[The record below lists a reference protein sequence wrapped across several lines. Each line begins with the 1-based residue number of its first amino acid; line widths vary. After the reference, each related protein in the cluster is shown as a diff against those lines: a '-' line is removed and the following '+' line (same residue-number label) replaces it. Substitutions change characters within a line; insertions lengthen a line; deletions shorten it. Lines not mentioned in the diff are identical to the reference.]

1 MNTMLINLKTRTT
14 YFSLRKI
21 YFAMKLIFL
30 LLFVSIHQMHAKPI
44 YSQDNKPTVEKDV
57 LIQQQPLQKA
67 ITGKIIDEQG
77 EPIIGVNI
85 VEKGTS
91 NGTVT
96 DVDGNFSLKVSSNAI
111 LQISYIGYLAQE
123 IPTDRRNS
131 FSIVLIEDTKTLEEL
146 VVIGYGMV
154 KKSDLTGSV
163 SSVKAEDINAFATSN
178 VLQALQGRSSGV
190 MVKQN
195 SGSPG
200 GAVSVRIRGT
210 NSIQGSNEP
219 LYVIDGFP
227 SSSSNPTVL
236 DNSNI
241 ESLEILKDA
250 SAVAIYGS
258 RGANGVVLIT
268 TKKGKEGKTIVDYEG
283 SLGFQSLR
291 NKIEMMDATEYANFY
306 NLQRK
311 NDGLEPYFSEDEIRN
326 FGQGFDWQDFVFS
339 TAPIQTHSLNI
350 RGGNEKT
357 KFAIMGNI
365 FDQNGI
371 IKGSGY
377 KRYALTANIDHKI
390 SDKIEVNYSSTLS
403 NNILDNKNWGG
414 ARFGA
419 SLISV
424 ALCAPPTLTPYN
436 DDGSYRILHTTYP
449 FLSEGLT
456 NPLNYINEINDVTK
470 TNNVL
475 ANLSF
480 IYKPIEGL
488 TLKVYGG
495 VENSDSRNDYYRTL
509 NYYNSQGNASVY
521 TSQFRSLLNE
531 NTINYHKVFN
541 EKHDFSIMGGF
552 TYQDFITTSL
562 GGSGTG
568 FLSDATKTGN
578 IGSANIPGIPSTGF
592 TKSVILSY
600 LGRLNYSFDNRYLF
614 TLNFRSDG
622 SSKYSEG
629 NKWGFFPSGAFA
641 WKINQEEFMQ
651 DIKAISNLKFRTS
664 YGETGSQAIS
674 AYATLN
680 NLASGKTVLGDALYT
695 TFAPG
700 SRLPGDLKWET
711 TSQFDLG
718 FDVGILNNRY
728 NFSADFYIKD
738 TRDLLNNVQLP
749 SSTGFTSTIKNVG
762 RIQNKGIELT
772 MDARVL
778 EGDFSWNL
786 NGNISFNKTKVVKLY
801 GGKDIYGGY
810 EDMLII
816 ADNLNL
822 LREGESMGIFYGYI
836 SDGYDDKGFEK
847 YVDLNSDGVVNA
859 DDKTKIGDPN
869 PNFIY
874 GVNSVMNYKNF
885 ELSLFF
891 QGSQG
896 NDLVNVSSIDNSL
909 NYGYGSNMYKEVY
922 YDHWTSEN
930 PNAKYPKI
938 TRTQKMKFSDRI
950 VEDGSYVRLRNIQL
964 SYNLPL
970 KAWNVNSIQGVR
982 LYVSGQNLW
991 TLTKYS
997 GWDPEVNSLGGA
1009 SSFAQ
1014 GIDHHS
1020 YPTAK
1025 SFTFGINISF

>member
-1 MNTMLINLKTRTT
+1 
-14 YFSLRKI
+14 
-21 YFAMKLIFL
+21 
-30 LLFVSIHQMHAKPI
+30 MHAKPI

-96 DVDGNFSLKVSSNAI
+96 DVEGNFSLKVSSNAI

>member
-1 MNTMLINLKTRTT
+1 M
-14 YFSLRKI
+14 
-21 YFAMKLIFL
+21 
-30 LLFVSIHQMHAKPI
+30 
-44 YSQDNKPTVEKDV
+44 
-57 LIQQQPLQKA
+57 
-67 ITGKIIDEQG
+67 
-77 EPIIGVNI
+77 
-85 VEKGTS
+85 
-91 NGTVT
+91 
-96 DVDGNFSLKVSSNAI
+96 
-111 LQISYIGYLAQE
+111 
-123 IPTDRRNS
+123 
-131 FSIVLIEDTKTLEEL
+131 
-146 VVIGYGMV
+146 
-154 KKSDLTGSV
+154 
-163 SSVKAEDINAFATSN
+163 
-178 VLQALQGRSSGV
+178 
-190 MVKQN
+190 
-195 SGSPG
+195 
-200 GAVSVRIRGT
+200 
-210 NSIQGSNEP
+210 
-219 LYVIDGFP
+219 
-227 SSSSNPTVL
+227 
-236 DNSNI
+236 
-241 ESLEILKDA
+241 
-250 SAVAIYGS
+250 
-258 RGANGVVLIT
+258 
-268 TKKGKEGKTIVDYEG
+268 
-283 SLGFQSLR
+283 
-291 NKIEMMDATEYANFY
+291 
-306 NLQRK
+306 
-311 NDGLEPYFSEDEIRN
+311 
-326 FGQGFDWQDFVFS
+326 
-339 TAPIQTHSLNI
+339 
-350 RGGNEKT
+350 
-357 KFAIMGNI
+357 
-365 FDQNGI
+365 
-371 IKGSGY
+371 
-377 KRYALTANIDHKI
+377 
-390 SDKIEVNYSSTLS
+390 
-403 NNILDNKNWGG
+403 DNKNWGG

>member
-1 MNTMLINLKTRTT
+1 MNTMSINLKTHTINI
-14 YFSLRKI
+14 SLRKI
-21 YFAMKLIFL
+21 YFAMKMILL
-30 LLFVSIHQMHAKPI
+30 LLFVSINQMYAK
-44 YSQDNKPTVEKDV
+44 SVFNQSMNSTTDE
-57 LIQQQPLQKA
+57 LIQQQPIQKT
-67 ITGKIIDEQG
+67 ITGKIIDVQDK
-77 EPIIGVNI
+77 PIVGVNI

-91 NGTVT
+91 NGTVS
-96 DVDGNFSLKVSSNAI
+96 DIEGNFSLKASPNAI
-111 LQISYIGYLAQE
+111 LQITYIGYLAQE
-123 IPTDRRNS
+123 ISTEGKNS
-131 FSIVLIEDTKTLEEL
+131 FTIVLVEDTKALDEL

-178 VLQALQGRSSGV
+178 VLQALQGRSPGV

-210 NSIQGSNEP
+210 NSIQGNNEP

-227 SSSSNPTVL
+227 SSSSKPTVL

-268 TKKGKEGKTIVDYEG
+268 TKKGKEGKTRVDYEG

-291 NKIEMMDATEYANFY
+291 KKIEMMNATEYANFY
-306 NLQRK
+306 NLQRV
-311 NDGLEPYFSEDEIRN
+311 NDGLQPYFSEDEIRN

-357 KFAIMGNI
+357 RFAIMGNI

-371 IKGSGY
+371 IEGSGF
-377 KRYALTANIDHKI
+377 KRYSLTANIDHKI
-390 SDKIEVNYSSTLS
+390 NEKFEVNYSSTLS

-436 DDGSYRILHTTYP
+436 DDGSYRKLHTAYP
-449 FLSEGLT
+449 FVSEGLT
-456 NPLNYINEINDVTK
+456 NPLYYINEINDVTK
-470 TNNVL
+470 SNKVL

-480 IYKPIEGL
+480 IFKPIEGL
-488 TLKVYGG
+488 TLKIYGG
-495 VENSDSRNDYYRTL
+495 VENSDDRSDYYQTL
-509 NYYNSQGNASVY
+509 NYLNSQGNASVS
-521 TSQFRSLLNE
+521 TTQFRSLLNE

-541 EKHDFSIMGGF
+541 DKHDFSILGGF

-562 GGSGTG
+562 SGSGVG
-568 FLSDATKTGN
+568 FLSDVTKTGN
-578 IGSANIPGIPSTGF
+578 LSSANLPGIPSTEYS
-592 TKSVILSY
+592 KSVILSY
-600 LGRLNYSFDNRYLF
+600 LGRLNYSFDDRYLF
-614 TLNFRSDG
+614 TVNFRSDG

-641 WKINQEEFMQ
+641 WKINKEKFIQNIEE
-651 DIKAISNLKFRTS
+651 ISDLKLRTS
-664 YGETGSQAIS
+664 YGVTGSQAIG

-680 NLASGKTVLGDALYT
+680 NLSSGKTVFGDALYT
-695 TFAPG
+695 TFAPS

-711 TSQFDLG
+711 TSQFDI
-718 FDVGILNNRY
+718 GIDFGIRNNRY
-728 NFSADFYIKD
+728 TFSADYYNKE
-738 TRDLLNNVQLP
+738 TKDLLNNVQLP
-749 SSTGFTSTIKNVG
+749 SSTGFTTTIQNVG
-762 RIQNKGIELT
+762 KIQNKGFEFSLN
-772 MDARVL
+772 ARVL
-778 EGDFSWNL
+778 EGAFSWDL
-786 NGNISFNKTKVVKLY
+786 NGNISFNKTKVKKLY
-801 GGKDIYGGY
+801 GGKDIYGGW

-822 LREGESMGIFYGYI
+822 LREGEAMGVFYGYL
-836 SDGYDDKGFEK
+836 SDGYDEKGFEK
-847 YVDLNSDGVVNA
+847 YKDLKPDGIINE
-859 DDKTKIGDPN
+859 DDKTIIGDPN
-869 PNFIY
+869 PDFIY
-874 GVNSVMNYKNF
+874 GLNSTMNFKNF

-896 NDLVNVSSIDNSL
+896 NDLVNISSIDNSL

-922 YDHWTSEN
+922 YDHWTNEK

-938 TRTQKMKFSDRI
+938 TRTQKMRFSDRV
-950 VEDGSYVRLRNIQL
+950 VEDGSYLRLRNVQL
-964 SYNLPL
+964 SYDLPVRN
-970 KAWNVNSIQGVR
+970 WNTNYLQGVKV
-982 LYVSGQNLW
+982 YVSAQNLW

-997 GWDPEVNSLGGA
+997 GWDPEVNSMGGS

-1025 SFTFGINISF
+1025 TFTFGINISF

>member
-1 MNTMLINLKTRTT
+1 MNTMLINLKTRII

-30 LLFVSIHQMHAKPI
+30 LLLVSIHQMHAKPI

-96 DVDGNFSLKVSSNAI
+96 DVEGNFSLKVSSNAI

-436 DDGSYRILHTTYP
+436 DDGSYRKLHIAYP
-449 FLSEGLT
+449 FVSEGLT
-456 NPLNYINEINDVTK
+456 NPLYYINEINDVTK
-470 TNNVL
+470 SNKVL

-488 TLKVYGG
+488 TLKIYGG
-495 VENSDSRNDYYRTL
+495 AENSDDRSDYYQTL
-509 NYYNSQGNASVY
+509 NYLNSQGNASVS
-521 TSQFRSLLNE
+521 TTQFRSLLNE
-531 NTINYHKVFN
+531 NTINYHKVLN
-541 EKHDFSIMGGF
+541 DKHDFSILGGF
-552 TYQDFITTSL
+552 TYQDFVTTSL

-578 IGSANIPGIPSTGF
+578 IGSANLPGIPSTGYS
-592 TKSVILSY
+592 KSVILSY

-614 TLNFRSDG
+614 TVNFRSDG

-651 DIKAISNLKFRTS
+651 DIKEISDLKFRAS
-664 YGETGSQAIS
+664 YGVTGSQAIG

-680 NLASGKTVLGDALYT
+680 NLSSGKTVFGDALFT

-700 SRLPGDLKWET
+700 TRLPGDLKWET
-711 TSQFDLG
+711 TSQFDIG
-718 FDVGILNNRY
+718 FDLGIQNNRY
-728 NFSADFYIKD
+728 TFSADFYSKE
-738 TRDLLNNVQLP
+738 TKDLLNNVQLP
-749 SSTGFTSTIKNVG
+749 SSTGFTTTIQNVG
-762 RIQNKGIELT
+762 RIQNKGIELSLN
-772 MDARVL
+772 ARVF
-778 EGDFSWNL
+778 EGDFSWDL
-786 NGNISFNKTKVVKLY
+786 NGNISFNKTYVKKLY
-801 GGKDIYGGY
+801 GGKDIYGGWQ
-810 EDMLII
+810 DMLII

-822 LREGESMGIFYGYI
+822 LREGEAMGVFYGYL
-836 SDGYDDKGFEK
+836 SDGYDENGFEK
-847 YVDLNSDGVVNA
+847 YIDLEPDGVINE
-859 DDKTKIGDPN
+859 DDKTIIGDPN
-869 PNFIY
+869 PDFIY
-874 GVNSVMNYKNF
+874 GLNSTMNFKNL
-885 ELSLFF
+885 ELSFFF

-896 NDLVNVSSIDNSL
+896 NDLVNISSIDNSL

-922 YDHWTSEN
+922 YDHWTNEN

-938 TRTQKMKFSDRI
+938 TRTQRMKFSDRI
-950 VEDGSYVRLRNIQL
+950 VEDGSYLRLRNIQL
-964 SYNLPL
+964 AYNLPL

-982 LYVSGQNLW
+982 LYVSAQNLW
-991 TLTKYS
+991 TMTKYS
-997 GWDPEVNSLGGA
+997 GWDPEVNSMGGS

-1025 SFTFGINISF
+1025 TFTFGVNISF

>member
-1 MNTMLINLKTRTT
+1 LIL
-14 YFSLRKI
+14 FS
-21 YFAMKLIFL
+21 
-30 LLFVSIHQMHAKPI
+30 S
-44 YSQDNKPTVEKDV
+44 
-57 LIQQQPLQKA
+57 
-67 ITGKIIDEQG
+67 
-77 EPIIGVNI
+77 
-85 VEKGTS
+85 
-91 NGTVT
+91 
-96 DVDGNFSLKVSSNAI
+96 FSSFPK
-111 LQISYIGYLAQE
+111 
-123 IPTDRRNS
+123 RRPDNS
-131 FSIVLIEDTKTLEEL
+131 F
-146 VVIGYGMV
+146 
-154 KKSDLTGSV
+154 
-163 SSVKAEDINAFATSN
+163 
-178 VLQALQGRSSGV
+178 
-190 MVKQN
+190 
-195 SGSPG
+195 
-200 GAVSVRIRGT
+200 
-210 NSIQGSNEP
+210 
-219 LYVIDGFP
+219 
-227 SSSSNPTVL
+227 
-236 DNSNI
+236 
-241 ESLEILKDA
+241 
-250 SAVAIYGS
+250 
-258 RGANGVVLIT
+258 
-268 TKKGKEGKTIVDYEG
+268 
-283 SLGFQSLR
+283 
-291 NKIEMMDATEYANFY
+291 
-306 NLQRK
+306 
-311 NDGLEPYFSEDEIRN
+311 
-326 FGQGFDWQDFVFS
+326 
-339 TAPIQTHSLNI
+339 
-350 RGGNEKT
+350 
-357 KFAIMGNI
+357 
-365 FDQNGI
+365 

>member
-1 MNTMLINLKTRTT
+1 MSINLKTRTINI
-14 YFSLRKI
+14 SLRKI
-21 YFAMKLIFL
+21 YFAMKMILL
-30 LLFVSIHQMHAKPI
+30 LLFVSINQMYAK
-44 YSQDNKPTVEKDV
+44 SVFNQGMNSTTDE
-57 LIQQQPLQKA
+57 LIQQQPIQKT
-67 ITGKIIDEQG
+67 ITGKIIDVQDK
-77 EPIIGVNI
+77 PIVGVNI

-91 NGTVT
+91 NGTVS
-96 DVDGNFSLKVSSNAI
+96 DIEGNFSLKASPNAI
-111 LQISYIGYLAQE
+111 LQITYIGYLAQE
-123 IPTDRRNS
+123 ISTEGKNS
-131 FSIVLIEDTKTLEEL
+131 FTIVLVEDTKALDEL

-178 VLQALQGRSSGV
+178 VLQALQGRSPGV

-210 NSIQGSNEP
+210 NSIQGNNEP

-227 SSSSNPTVL
+227 SSSSKPTVL

-268 TKKGKEGKTIVDYEG
+268 TKKGKEGKTRVDYEG

-291 NKIEMMDATEYANFY
+291 KKIEMMNATEYANFY
-306 NLQRK
+306 NLQRV
-311 NDGLEPYFSEDEIRN
+311 NDGLQPYFSEDEIRN

-357 KFAIMGNI
+357 RFAIMGNI

-371 IKGSGY
+371 IEGSGF
-377 KRYALTANIDHKI
+377 KRYSLTANIDHKI
-390 SDKIEVNYSSTLS
+390 NEKFEVNYSSTLS

-436 DDGSYRILHTTYP
+436 DDGSYRKLHTAYP
-449 FLSEGLT
+449 FVSEGLT
-456 NPLNYINEINDVTK
+456 NPLYYINEINDVTK
-470 TNNVL
+470 SNKVL

-480 IYKPIEGL
+480 IFKPIEGL
-488 TLKVYGG
+488 TLKIYGG
-495 VENSDSRNDYYRTL
+495 VENSDDRSDYYQTL
-509 NYYNSQGNASVY
+509 NYLNSQGNASVS
-521 TSQFRSLLNE
+521 TTQFRSLLNE

-541 EKHDFSIMGGF
+541 DKHDFSILGGF

-562 GGSGTG
+562 SGSGVG
-568 FLSDATKTGN
+568 FLSDVTKTGN
-578 IGSANIPGIPSTGF
+578 LSSANLPGIPSTEYA
-592 TKSVILSY
+592 KSVILSY
-600 LGRLNYSFDNRYLF
+600 LGRLNYSFDDRYLF
-614 TLNFRSDG
+614 TVNFRSDG

-641 WKINQEEFMQ
+641 WKINKEKFIQNIEE
-651 DIKAISNLKFRTS
+651 ISDLKLRTS
-664 YGETGSQAIS
+664 YGVTGSQAIG

-680 NLASGKTVLGDALYT
+680 NLSSGKTVFGDALYT
-695 TFAPG
+695 TFAPS

-711 TSQFDLG
+711 TSQFDI
-718 FDVGILNNRY
+718 GIDFGIRNNRY
-728 NFSADFYIKD
+728 TFSADYYNKE
-738 TRDLLNNVQLP
+738 TKDLLNNVQLP
-749 SSTGFTSTIKNVG
+749 SSTGFTTTIQNVG
-762 RIQNKGIELT
+762 KIQNKGFEFSLN
-772 MDARVL
+772 ARVL
-778 EGDFSWNL
+778 EGAFSWDL
-786 NGNISFNKTKVVKLY
+786 NGNISFNKTKVKKLY
-801 GGKDIYGGY
+801 GGKDIYGGW

-822 LREGESMGIFYGYI
+822 LREGEAMGVFYGYL
-836 SDGYDDKGFEK
+836 SDGYDEKGFEK
-847 YVDLNSDGVVNA
+847 YKDLKPDGIINE
-859 DDKTKIGDPN
+859 DDKTIIGDPN
-869 PNFIY
+869 PDFIY
-874 GVNSVMNYKNF
+874 GLNSTMNFKNF

-896 NDLVNVSSIDNSL
+896 NDLVNISSIDNSL

-922 YDHWTSEN
+922 YDHWTNEK

-938 TRTQKMKFSDRI
+938 TRTQKMRFSDRI
-950 VEDGSYVRLRNIQL
+950 VEDGSYLRLRNVQL
-964 SYNLPL
+964 SYDLPVRN
-970 KAWNVNSIQGVR
+970 WNTNYLQGVKV
-982 LYVSGQNLW
+982 YVSAQNLW

-997 GWDPEVNSLGGA
+997 GWDPEVNSMGGS

-1025 SFTFGINISF
+1025 TFTFGINISF